1 MLSFVGNK
9 KRIQTDVYISII
21 TAISCND
28 AMTYRKNYRNF
39 FIVKRRPQI
48 HAFVEFARD
57 PYSISSKWTMASIM
71 PVDGKQVMKMSI
83 EDRC

>member
-1 MLSFVGNK
+1 
-9 KRIQTDVYISII
+9 
-21 TAISCND
+21 
-28 AMTYRKNYRNF
+28 MTLWPVERTIETF
-39 FIVKRRPQI
+39 FIVKRCPPI

-83 EDRC
+83 EDCC